1 MLPPKNYSG
10 KSIGKVCIILRRL
23 LIRQVRQCEIHMQQS
38 RPNCCKTWL
47 SKFPTRS
54 KRIDVISRITFPL
67 VFALFN
73 LIYWSTYLF
82 REDTD
87 ES

>member
-1 MLPPKNYSG
+1 
-10 KSIGKVCIILRRL
+10 
-23 LIRQVRQCEIHMQQS
+23 MQQS

-54 KRIDVISRITFPL
+54 KRIDVISRIIFPL

-73 LIYWSTYLF
+73 LIYWYTTYLF
-82 REDTD
+82 QEEVDYFFYSSPRGVWHPLAETALLQA
-87 ES
+87 EMHGNTT

>member
-1 MLPPKNYSG
+1 MSMDKM
-10 KSIGKVCIILRRL
+10 
-23 LIRQVRQCEIHMQQS
+23 RQCEIHMQ
-38 RPNCCKTWL
+38 PPKKNCCRSWL

-73 LIYWSTYLF
+73 LAYWSTYLF
-82 REDTD
+82 RGEAED
-87 ES
+87 E